1 MITTSPLERR
11 RDIQVPDGHHPY
23 HSLQTTFCLG
33 SLRTG
38 ARPSR
43 GFRSSLAKVAGTR
56 HRRRRHPANIST
68 QLAQVS
74 NKTNTLPNN
83 RRAWQK
89 GCRCRTQR
97 NLTPSSQKKNGEET
111 KNEMNGVKERLVQ
124 YVKQIWRTKASYAG
138 TPLHLVRHGTATN
151 RCIARTP

>member
-1 MITTSPLERR
+1 MITIPPLERR
-11 RDIQVPDGHHPY
+11 RDIQVPDGHHLY

-83 RRAWQK
+83 KRAWQK
-89 GCRCRTQR
+89 GCRCRTRR
-97 NLTPSSQKKNGEET
+97 NLTPSSHKKKWRRNQKWNEWRERTTRTVCET
-111 KNEMNGVKERLVQ
+111 DLTNKSLLCRN
-124 YVKQIWRTKASYAG
+124 ASASR
-138 TPLHLVRHGTATN
+138 PPWHSD
-151 RCIARTP
+151 